1 MDLIPF
7 LGSFSLTSQNKNFR
21 SSEPIHRFSLYP
33 NPRPLAAVIKV
44 SHLHVRGHQK
54 SPYSI
59 IVQRKC
65 VEIFL
70 TRFRYYSSLKVCSYG
85 QHFVS
90 LQQTLSPS
98 VPCCYGEHVRRVSVE
113 FFVVHKTSN
122 VLSQPCFLSCHVVY
136 HVYNSVPDCI

>member
-7 LGSFSLTSQNKNFR
+7 LGSFLLTPQNENFR
-21 SSEPIHRFSLYP
+21 SSEQTAAPR

-44 SHLHVRGHQK
+44 SHLHLHGHQK

-70 TRFRYYSSLKVCSYG
+70 TRFRYYSSLKVCSYR

-90 LQQTLSPS
+90 LQQTLPPS
-98 VPCCYGEHVRRVSVE
+98 VPCCYSEHVRRVSVE

-122 VLSQPCFLSCHVVY
+122 VLLQPCFLSCHVVY